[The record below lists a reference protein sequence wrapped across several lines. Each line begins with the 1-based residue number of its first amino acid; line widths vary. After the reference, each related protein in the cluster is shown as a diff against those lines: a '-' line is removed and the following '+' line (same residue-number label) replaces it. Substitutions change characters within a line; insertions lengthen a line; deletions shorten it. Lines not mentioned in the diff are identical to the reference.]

1 MTFFT
6 YTQYIVFSP
15 ITFPCPAHPLP
26 FNIAPPF
33 SVPVH
38 VLGIV
43 GGGVSP
49 NELLLVVSRNTMIA
63 CLQECRH
70 LTSDL
75 PVENF
80 FPSVLATYK
89 PPWKS

>member
-1 MTFFT
+1 MIHMIHYYIFFT

-15 ITFPCPAHPLP
+15 ITSFCPPHPL
-26 FNIAPPF
+26 FVNIAPPF

-43 GGGVSP
+43 GGGVRL

-75 PVENF
+75 PAEIF
-80 FPSVLATYK
+80 FHPY
-89 PPWKS
+89 